1 MNKSNSAAFTI
12 YNSNEIVEAL
22 VGLKDVRVIS
32 YNRVEREVFLLIDQV
47 VTNPRCPSCGDR
59 ANIHDRP
66 IVSYI
71 DLPVFAT
78 PMKLKWKKHRL
89 RCDNDNCSTKTWT
102 LLDHRI
108 AAKGVLLTTR
118 AAKWATRQVGG
129 GRTIKEVADELSCY
143 WHTICDAVT
152 TYGNALIE
160 ADHRRLNKTNA
171 IGLDE
176 TSFVRLDKGQMSY
189 ATTICDV
196 SNHQIIDILPTR
208 NYQDVAKWIMDHSL
222 TWRNNIT
229 YGALDLSATYNAVY
243 KVTLP
248 KALRVADP
256 FHVVALANRALDQTR
271 RRVQNETTSHRGRR
285 DDPLYR
291 ARRILLAAEE
301 NLSTTASEK
310 LATFLALGDPN
321 AEVAITYS
329 FKEAIRRYYQ
339 VDSHEEAKEVLY
351 ELIDQAKRKH
361 MPYEVQRLGRTIERW
376 FEQIHNYH
384 IAKVSN
390 GPTEAINNLIKR
402 VKRVGFGFRNFDNYR
417 IRVLLYCGKPNWKV
431 LDSMV
436 VR

>member
-1 MNKSNSAAFTI
+1 M
-12 YNSNEIVEAL
+12 
-22 VGLKDVRVIS
+22 
-32 YNRVEREVFLLIDQV
+32 
-47 VTNPRCPSCGDR
+47 
-59 ANIHDRP
+59 
-66 IVSYI
+66 
-71 DLPVFAT
+71 
-78 PMKLKWKKHRL
+78 
-89 RCDNDNCSTKTWT
+89 
-102 LLDHRI
+102 
-108 AAKGVLLTTR
+108 LLTTR
-118 AAKWATRQVGG
+118 AAKWATKQVGG
-129 GRTIKEVADELSCY
+129 GRTIKEVEDELSCD
-143 WHTICDAVT
+143 WHTINNTVT

-176 TSFVRLDKGQMSY
+176 TSFVRLDKRHTSY

-208 NYQDVAKWIMDHSL
+208 NYQDVARWIMGKGL

-229 YGALDLSATYNAVY
+229 YGALDLSTTYNAVY

-248 KALRVADP
+248 NALRVADP
-256 FHVVALANRALDQTR
+256 FHVVALANRALDQVR

-291 ARRILLAAEE
+291 ARRILLAGRER
-301 NLSTTASEK
+301 LSEAATEK
-310 LATFLALGDPN
+310 LETFLALGDPN

-329 FKEAIRRYYQ
+329 FKERIRQYYQ
-339 VDSHEEAKEVLY
+339 EQSLDTATEMLY
-351 ELIDQAKRKH
+351 ELIDQAKRRH
-361 MPYEVQRLGRTIERW
+361 MPYEVRRLGRTIEKW
-376 FEQIHNYH
+376 FDQIQNYH

-417 IRVLLYCGKPNWKV
+417 IRVLLYCGKPNWKI